1 MNRPPQRCARASV
14 LYVEDHPVN
23 VLLMSALLHHR
34 PALELVIATTGE
46 QAMCIAA
53 NLRPTLL
60 LLDLGLP
67 DCHGSELLPLLRRLP
82 GCEVVPAVAVT
93 AEYDFEI
100 EGSGFAELWPKPLD
114 LQRVLQRMDTLI
126 AAPTP
131 SPSPLVGLP
140 AEPACLEAAVA
151 AAAAHASARQRLPQM
166 SSR

>member
-1 MNRPPQRCARASV
+1 MNRPTQHCARASV

-34 PALELVIATTGE
+34 PALELVVATTGE

-53 NLRPTLL
+53 NLRPALL

-82 GCEVVPAVAVT
+82 GCEVAPAVAVT
-93 AEYDFEI
+93 AENGFEI
-100 EGSGFAELWPKPLD
+100 EGSGFDELWPKPLD
-114 LQRVLQRMDTLI
+114 LQRVLQRIDTLI
-126 AAPTP
+126 AAP
-131 SPSPLVGLP
+131 SPSLRPLVGVP
-140 AEPACLEAAVA
+140 PEPACVEAAVA
-151 AAAAHASARQRLPQM
+151 AAAAHAAEGQRLTQM